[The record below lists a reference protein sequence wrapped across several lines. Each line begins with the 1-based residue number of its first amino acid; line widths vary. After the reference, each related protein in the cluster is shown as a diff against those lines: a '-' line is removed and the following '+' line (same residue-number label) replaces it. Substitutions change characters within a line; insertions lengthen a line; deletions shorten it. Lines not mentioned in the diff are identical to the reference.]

1 MDLLVPD
8 KPPIPGQE
16 GNPQVPQPP
25 YIPVENNP
33 PQVGISFDN
42 IPAVPSPT
50 GDFTKSPHYS
60 GDYIVELERDNNPK
74 TWKEWAKKYT
84 EAAGV
89 NTLTYSL
96 LEHGLIKQKWNKEL
110 SSGNLQMVSVKDAKE
125 KYDLDIKEPVPL
137 GVAILMDEM
146 KKDKIKKAQDL
157 FGWDKPFESL
167 AGFLYMGAIYS
178 HMPESIAFTAAMSAG
193 FGGIGWGLSSLAG
206 SFRALNKIN
215 RLRKTIDRT
224 ITGPTRKLGANPAI
238 TRGETLGIV
247 EATRPIRQAMRAATP
262 VGAANAAEEY
272 FIYESEKAKGFQYD
286 PYTAVAFGAFAPF
299 AFGSLAALVK
309 GRQLRTPQKPMG
321 QTPEPLQL
329 PPGPARVVDEVEEA
343 IQEAEVRAVERA
355 RDAGKDITKL
365 DETRIESPEARRIV
379 AEKKDAFKEFRED
392 PIGAKARK
400 KEEKPKTEDEQIEE
414 AYKQFQGS
422 VKIKAK
428 APKRGIVELL
438 SPKKLQGTKK
448 TGPSMYANLNRD
460 HWRRIIRWENQ
471 INEKFLSDDPNV
483 VKEGIKEVF
492 GVKRDRVRP
501 RGPMPTRDD
510 IKKFKT
516 ITQDNYNDVELF
528 ASNFSERFAE
538 ALPDTGLDRPR
549 MSELRSDLHVL
560 LALSKRTL
568 KKKEGAYARAVKFNR
583 PEKEDILREIV
594 YNKKRIDFQ
603 ELLLKQ
609 ARTALDRKRGR
620 DDIEGLSAAGG
631 FGEVIARFTR
641 PQTNA
646 EVELNNA
653 ITRAMDRY
661 DHLLIKGKHD
671 DLTKML
677 SEETEQIREFIGRLE
692 FLEKKIPGINK
703 LIKEVLDDAQERGLP
718 KEKARMFFPY
728 LDPTIGANKFWI
740 TVDRRL
746 DMLDLAKEELT
757 PQTFLSVER
766 GQLDYYLQINP
777 DPVKTKVLPTV
788 DVDEI
793 KAPKAEGLYV
803 AGQFEKL
810 LIREGEGATPR
821 TVAEEVSLLNH
832 SINKYLPLIK
842 KREPILKQMVDEGL
856 PEDIREF
863 LRRLEYLETKIP
875 GVNEEFSKIAGAAGV
890 LGLPQTNVRAFFP
903 FLEESLPAHTFHNMV
918 IRKIERLK
926 ESGDTLSPESFLAIE
941 KGMLDDYLSANMGDM
956 KYDPGTSTVDAPTGK
971 DLGSDVDANRI
982 VGASEEIDTAF
993 KKYVKCKKGIP
1004 DEGPVN

>member
-1 MDLLVPD
+1 
-8 KPPIPGQE
+8 
-16 GNPQVPQPP
+16 
-25 YIPVENNP
+25 
-33 PQVGISFDN
+33 
-42 IPAVPSPT
+42 
-50 GDFTKSPHYS
+50 
-60 GDYIVELERDNNPK
+60 
-74 TWKEWAKKYT
+74 
-84 EAAGV
+84 
-89 NTLTYSL
+89 
-96 LEHGLIKQKWNKEL
+96 
-110 SSGNLQMVSVKDAKE
+110 MVSVKEAKE
-125 KYDLDIKEPVPL
+125 KYDLDLKEPVPL

-146 KKDKIKKAQDL
+146 KKDKIKKTQDL

-178 HMPESIAFTAAMSAG
+178 HMPESVAFTAAMSAG
-193 FGGIGWGLSSLAG
+193 FGGVGWGLSSLAG

-247 EATRPIRQAMRAATP
+247 EATRPIREAMRAATP

-286 PYTAVAFGAFAPF
+286 PYSAVAFGAFAPF

-309 GRQLRTPQKPMG
+309 GRQLRKPKEPVM
-321 QTPEPLQL
+321 QTPEPQQKQEV
-329 PPGPARVVDEVEEA
+329 RVRDDVEEA
-343 IQEAEVRAVERA
+343 IQEAEVREVKKAQ
-355 RDAGKDITKL
+355 DAGKDITRI

-379 AEKKDAFKEFRED
+379 SEQKDEFKEFRED
-392 PIGAKARK
+392 PLGVKGRK
-400 KEEKPKTEDEQIEE
+400 KEEAPKTEDEQIAE
-414 AYKQFQGS
+414 AYKEYMG
-422 VKIKAK
+422 KEGIKAK
-428 APKRGIVELL
+428 APKKGLAKLL
-438 SPKKLQGTKK
+438 SPKELKLHVKRTV
-448 TGPSMYANLNRD
+448 RF
-460 HWRRIIRWENQ
+460 ENQ

-549 MSELRSDLHVL
+549 MRELRSDLHVL

-583 PEKEDILREIV
+583 PEKGDILREIE

-631 FGEVIARFTR
+631 FSDVIARFTK
-641 PQTNA
+641 PQTNT
-646 EVELNNA
+646 EIELNNA

-661 DHLLIKGKHD
+661 DHLIIKGKHD
-671 DLTKML
+671 DLTKAL
-677 SEETEQIREFIGRLE
+677 ESETPAIREFMGRME
-692 FLEKKIPGINK
+692 FLEKKVPGINK
-703 LIKEVLDDAQERGLP
+703 QIKETLSDAQKRGLP

-728 LDPTIGANKFWI
+728 LDPSIGANKFWI

-746 DMLDLAKEELT
+746 DMLDLAGEDVT
-757 PQTFLSVER
+757 PKTFLSVEK
-766 GQLDYYLQINP
+766 GQLEYFLQINP
-777 DPVKTKVLPTV
+777 NPVKTKELPEV
-788 DVDEI
+788 EVDEI
-793 KAPKAEGLYV
+793 KAPDVEGVFV

-810 LIREGEGATPR
+810 LIKEGEGVAPR

-856 PEDIREF
+856 PDDIREF
-863 LRRLEYLETKIP
+863 LRRLEYLETKVP

-903 FLEESLPAHTFHNMV
+903 FLEESLSAEQFHSMV
-918 IRKIERLK
+918 IGKIESIK
-926 ESGDTLSPESFLAIE
+926 KSGDAVSPENFLSIE

-971 DLGSDVDANRI
+971 DLGSDVEGNRI
-982 VGASEEIDTAF
+982 VGASEEIDTVF
-993 KKYVKCKKGIP
+993 KKYIKCKKGIP
-1004 DEGPVN
+1004 DEGTKK